1 MCDKKCLKNSEQRYL
16 YIEWHKGDEAVILYD
31 LCQLFIQVVE
41 FFKEGV
47 CSQVIEKIGQVH
59 DLCVEVEVEGC
70 TRTQTG
76 ESVTLAHE
84 PTGGSVCFD

>member
-1 MCDKKCLKNSEQRYL
+1 MFHKQRYL
-16 YIEWHKGDEAVILYD
+16 YIERHKGDEAVILDD
-31 LCQLFIQVVE
+31 LCQLFIQMVE

-59 DLCVEVEVEGC
+59 DLCVEVQVEGC

-76 ESVTLAHE
+76 KNVTLAHR
-84 PTGGSVCFD
+84 PTGGNACFVSR